1 MHINSCSRISFEQYI
16 LNDFFSS
23 VFTEEDVNNMPNM
36 TPGEKSNNNFIT
48 EVLNINEES
57 VSLKLKSLNP
67 NKSPGPDKLYPRLL
81 KELHSEL
88 SIPFTYLFKLSIKE
102 GSVPQDWRDA
112 EVTPIYKKGTKTDP
126 GNYRPVSLTS
136 IVCKILESFIRD
148 TIQIHMEQNKLYS
161 TCQHGFRRKKSCTS
175 QLLEVMEDFT
185 HFMDERENFDV
196 IYLDFKKAFDSV
208 PHERLLLKLE
218 GYGISRCILKWIRS
232 FLENRTQKVK
242 IGNEFSE
249 PSKVTSGIP
258 QGSILGPILF
268 TIFINDLPEAI
279 KSICKIFADDTKIYN
294 ITDKHNTLQEDLNS
308 LITWSEK
315 WQLFFNGQK
324 CKCLH
329 HGKDN
334 PKHTY
339 YLETSNGRE
348 SMEKKKKI

>member
-1 MHINSCSRISFEQYI
+1 
-16 LNDFFSS
+16 
-23 VFTEEDVNNMPNM
+23 
-36 TPGEKSNNNFIT
+36 
-48 EVLNINEES
+48 
-57 VSLKLKSLNP
+57 
-67 NKSPGPDKLYPRLL
+67 
-81 KELHSEL
+81 
-88 SIPFTYLFKLSIKE
+88 
-102 GSVPQDWRDA
+102 
-112 EVTPIYKKGTKTDP
+112 
-126 GNYRPVSLTS
+126 
-136 IVCKILESFIRD
+136 
-148 TIQIHMEQNKLYS
+148 
-161 TCQHGFRRKKSCTS
+161 
-175 QLLEVMEDFT
+175 MEDFT

-218 GYGISRCILKWIRS
+218 GYGISGCILKWIRS

-329 HGKDN
+329 YGKDN

-348 SMEKKKKI
+348 SLPDGEEETDAFILQQA